1 MVTESSIP
9 IGVLYNSTINK
20 LKGNQL
26 LVKPNDMPIEIKIN
40 HYDQGNLN
48 GKSKF
53 YEATYNTKF
62 YNTTHFHK
70 INANVLD

>member
-1 MVTESSIP
+1 MVTESQIP
-9 IGVLYNSTINK
+9 IAVLYNSTINK
-20 LKGNQL
+20 LKGNQA

-40 HYDQGNLN
+40 HYDPGNVS
-48 GKSKF
+48 GKEKY

-70 INANVLD
+70 VDTD